1 MRAKSIVLIVIA
13 LGCGLVA
20 SIGISQVL
28 EQRGKGGAS
37 LETVPIYVA
46 LADIDINE
54 KLDASHVKVEQWPKD
69 KVPPGAIQKLDDVKD
84 RYARVRLYQGEPL
97 TERKIADSVSNK
109 SIDIPLGYRAS
120 SVKVQ
125 MDTAVSYLIQPGD
138 RVDIIATFHR
148 GRDIPQTMSVP
159 ILRNVRVFA
168 VNSET
173 ESEIEDGKPIVAKTV
188 SLLLKED
195 QDEILSLG
203 SSLGSLRL
211 SLRNPKE
218 VDDAEDDGEKNRR
231 VTLEELLTGR
241 TRGSDDQSKG
251 LLGLFQQDR
260 QPEPQAEPAVPT
272 LPEPPKEKWRLV
284 VLSADG
290 TSTYV
295 WHDGNEEPQ
304 LAQPGMF
311 PSQGMMSPQGQPASR
326 DAEPPQEEPV
336 EQRQEEPTEEA
347 GPFDE

>member
-1 MRAKSIVLIVIA
+1 MRTKSIVLIVIA

-28 EQRGKGGAS
+28 GQRGTGGAGV
-37 LETVPIYVA
+37 ETVPVYVA

-54 KLDASHVKVEQWPKD
+54 KLDASHVKLEDWPKD
-69 KVPPGAIQKLDDVKD
+69 KVPPGALRKIEQIKGKF
-84 RYARVRLYQGEPL
+84 ARVRLYQGEPL
-97 TERKIADSVSNK
+97 TQRKIADEVSNK
-109 SIDIPLGYRAS
+109 SVDIPVGFRVS

-125 MDTAVSYLIQPGD
+125 MDTAVSFLIQPGD

-148 GRDIPQTMSVP
+148 SADIPQTMTMP

-173 ESEIEDGKPIVAKTV
+173 ETEVDDGKPIVAKTV
-188 SLLLKED
+188 SLLLRED
-195 QDEILSLG
+195 QDEVLSLA
-203 SSLGSLRL
+203 SEMGSLRL

-218 VDDAEDDGEKNRR
+218 QEEPEETAQNKRR
-231 VTLEELLTGR
+231 ITLEELLSGKTGDGDQGDASPGVFGLFTGR
-241 TRGSDDQSKG
+241 S
-251 LLGLFQQDR
+251 
-260 QPEPQAEPAVPT
+260 QPEPQAELPVSPR
-272 LPEPPKEKWRLV
+272 LPEPPKEKWRMT

-295 WHDGNEEPQ
+295 WDDEKEAPRLTEPGVDFPSDLSSDDEDSMEEP
-304 LAQPGMF
+304 
-311 PSQGMMSPQGQPASR
+311 
-326 DAEPPQEEPV
+326 EEESV
-336 EQRQEEPTEEA
+336 EDE

>member
-28 EQRGKGGAS
+28 GQKGSGEGGV
-37 LETVPIYVA
+37 ETVPVYVA

-54 KLDASHVKVEQWPKD
+54 KLDASHVKLEDWPKD
-69 KVPPGAIQKLDDVKD
+69 KVPPGAIQDLNDIKD
-84 RYARVRLYQGEPL
+84 KYARVRLYEGEVL
-97 TERKIADSVSNK
+97 TLRKIADEVSNK
-109 SIDIPLGYRAS
+109 SIDIPVGYRVS

-125 MDTAVSYLIQPGD
+125 MDTAVSFLIQPGD

-148 GRDIPQTMSVP
+148 GRDIPQTMTMP

-173 ESEIEDGKPIVAKTV
+173 ETEVENGKPIVAKTV

-195 QDEILSLG
+195 QDEVLSLAAEMAT
-203 SSLGSLRL
+203 LRL

-218 VDDAEDDGEKNRR
+218 QEQPEETAQKTRR
-231 VTLEELLTGR
+231 ITLEELLSGKSNDT
-241 TRGSDDQSKG
+241 SDDGGSG
-251 LLGLFQQDR
+251 LLGLLR
-260 QPEPQAEPAVPT
+260 QEPRSEPKVEQATPT
-272 LPEPPKEKWRLV
+272 IPEPPKEKWRLV
-284 VLSADG
+284 ILSADG

-295 WHDGNEEPQ
+295 WHDENEAPVLKQPGAGIYPPASVGGMGNGSASVMERATEEEP
-304 LAQPGMF
+304 
-311 PSQGMMSPQGQPASR
+311 
-326 DAEPPQEEPV
+326 AEEEPA
-336 EQRQEEPTEEA
+336 EEETPL
-347 GPFDE
+347 DE

>member
-1 MRAKSIVLIVIA
+1 MRTKSIVLIVIA

-28 EQRGKGGAS
+28 GQRGTGGAGV
-37 LETVPIYVA
+37 ETVPVYVA

-54 KLDASHVKVEQWPKD
+54 KLDASHVKLEDWPKD
-69 KVPPGAIQKLDDVKD
+69 KVPPGALRKIEQVKGKF
-84 RYARVRLYQGEPL
+84 ARVRLYQGEPL
-97 TERKIADSVSNK
+97 TQRKIADEVSNK
-109 SIDIPLGYRAS
+109 SVDIPVGFRVS

-125 MDTAVSYLIQPGD
+125 MDTAVSFLIQPGD

-148 GRDIPQTMSVP
+148 SADIPQTMTMP

-173 ESEIEDGKPIVAKTV
+173 ETEVENGKPIVAKTV

-195 QDEILSLG
+195 QDEVLSLA
-203 SSLGSLRL
+203 SEMGSLRL

-218 VDDAEDDGEKNRR
+218 KEGPEDTAQNKRR
-231 VTLEELLTGR
+231 ITLEELLSGKTGD
-241 TRGSDDQSKG
+241 GDQGNGDKRVGTSG
-251 LLGLFQQDR
+251 LLGMLVTR
-260 QPEPQAEPAVPT
+260 PRSEPRAELPVSPR
-272 LPEPPKEKWRLV
+272 LPEPPKEKWRMT

-295 WHDGNEEPQ
+295 WHDEKEAPR
-304 LAQPGMF
+304 L
-311 PSQGMMSPQGQPASR
+311 
-326 DAEPPQEEPV
+326 AEPEVDFASSDLSSEDEDSMEEDPEEESV
-336 EQRQEEPTEEA
+336 EDE